1 MQKRW
6 VLKPKGDAAIVN
18 QLSKDLNINKI
29 LANLL
34 AQRGVNSYEEAKKF
48 FRPVLNDLHDPFLMK
63 DMDKAIVRLS
73 EAIRTKERILIF
85 GDYDVDGT
93 TAVALVY
100 SQLQKFTDNIDFY
113 IPDRYKEGYGISKE
127 GIDYAHETGCNII
140 IALDCGIKSVEKIA
154 YANSLGIDF
163 IICDHHTPGSSLP
176 EAIAVLDPKRN
187 DCKYPYKELS
197 GCGIGFKLLQAYY
210 QSQNISIEELI
221 PSLDLVVVSIASDIV
236 PITGENR
243 VLAYYGLQQLNTYPR
258 PGIKALLDLNRIT
271 KELTISDIVF
281 IIGPRINAAGRISS
295 GKEAVELLISENP
308 VDASAQSISINDNNI
323 ERRNLD
329 LNITDQALSII
340 DGDVTL
346 QTKKTT
352 VLFNKDWHK
361 GVIGI
366 VASRLTE
373 KYYRPTVVLT
383 ESNGMATGSAR
394 SVKNFDLYSA
404 IENCSDLLVQFGGH
418 MYAAG
423 LTLKVENVPAFQQ
436 KFEEVV
442 SAMIDE
448 QMLQQEIEIDDEINF
463 NQITPSFY
471 NVLRQFAPF
480 GPGNMMPVFKSENV
494 FDSGYARIV
503 GNNHLKMYVAQED
516 TPAYS
521 AIAFGHGPQL
531 MNISRRNPFAA
542 CYSIEENVFNDKK
555 TLQLNIK
562 DLQLCR

>member
-18 QLSKDLNINKI
+18 QLSKDLNINKV

-34 AQRGVNSYEEAKKF
+34 VQRGVNSYEDAKKF
-48 FRPVLNDLHDPFLMK
+48 FRPVLNDLHDPFLMR
-63 DMDKAIVRLS
+63 DMDKAVVRLS
-73 EAIRTKERILIF
+73 EAIENKERILIF

-100 SQLQKFTDNIDFY
+100 SQLQNFTGNIDFY

-127 GIDYAHETGCNII
+127 GIDYARETGCSLI
-140 IALDCGIKSVEKIA
+140 IALDCGIKSVEKVA
-154 YANSLGIDF
+154 YANSFGIDF

-176 EAIAVLDPKRN
+176 EATAVLDPKRS
-187 DCKYPYKELS
+187 DCSYPYKELS
-197 GCGIGFKLLQAYY
+197 GCGIGFKLLQALY
-210 QSQNISIEELI
+210 QSRNISIEELI

-243 VLAYYGLQQLNTYPR
+243 VLAFYGLQQLNAYPR
-258 PGIKALLDLNRIT
+258 QGFKALLDLNRIT

-295 GKEAVELLISENP
+295 GREAVELLISENP
-308 VDASAQSISINDNNI
+308 DEASVQSININDNNI

-346 QTKKTT
+346 QTRKTT
-352 VLFNKDWHK
+352 VLFNKEWHK

-448 QMLQQEIEIDDEINF
+448 QMLQQEIEIDQEINLD
-463 NQITPSFY
+463 QITPSFY

-480 GPGNMMPVFKSENV
+480 GPGNMMPVFKSQNV
-494 FDSGYARIV
+494 FDSGYAKIV

-516 TPAYS
+516 TPAFG
-521 AIAFGHGPQL
+521 AIAFGHGEQL
-531 MNISRRNPFAA
+531 LNLNKKQRFDT
-542 CYSIEENVFNDKK
+542 CYAIEENVFNDKK

-562 DLQLCR
+562 DLKFS